1 MGNKQLV
8 VQGVQCCTWSVLMTT
23 LAIHMLSLA
32 LPIMTLQVYDRV
44 LPHHTTHTLEILI
57 IGVCIAIAL
66 EAILKVSRAYVIG
79 WTGAAFEHRL
89 SCELVEHTLAADLKH
104 LKREGIGAD
113 LQRLT
118 AASKLKGFYNGE
130 LFATFLE
137 GVFVVIFIALIWYIA
152 GALVLVPL
160 TILALFSVLTIHLG
174 KHLKEYLDVRNYC
187 DDNRYNFL
195 VQALAGVHTIK
206 ASGLEQIFRRRYE
219 FMEQQSG
226 LSNLLVARSS
236 SSAFN
241 SGAVF
246 SHMMVAA
253 VITFGAL
260 QVIDNK
266 MTVGALVA
274 CILLAGRI
282 MQPVQKILQVWVRSQ
297 DFDLTQKQVKQVLD
311 TPTIARPKT
320 AKPIA
325 QKGHVGLEDVC
336 FRYDDNAPWMLE
348 RINLEIK
355 PGETIH
361 ITGHEGAGKSTLLKI
376 IAGIYKPD
384 QGSVAI
390 DGHSLPSLST
400 KVLSRHV
407 AYLSD
412 TNSIFRGTIRDNLTR
427 FGMVSGDEALKISN
441 ELSIQED
448 IARLPAGFDTNL
460 EGTIADSIPPGL
472 KQRILIA
479 RALAPQPRIILFDNA
494 DRALDRQSFKAFRDY
509 LKQRQPDVAMIIISD
524 DAEMVALA
532 QKHYLL
538 YEGQLIEQKAEN
550 LEIPTEEVR
559 L

>member
-79 WTGAAFEHRL
+79 WNGAAFEHRL

-384 QGSVAI
+384 QGCVAI

>member
-187 DDNRYNFL
+187 DDNRYIFL

-236 SSAFN
+236 SSAFTKTRLMVVIARWCRAI
-241 SGAVF
+241 SSVF
-246 SHMMVAA
+246 SHSTWSTVPASQSSKGLVAKAGCANIRAAAA
-253 VITFGAL
+253 VKAKG
-260 QVIDNK
+260 N
-266 MTVGALVA
+266 
-274 CILLAGRI
+274 
-282 MQPVQKILQVWVRSQ
+282 
-297 DFDLTQKQVKQVLD
+297 VK
-311 TPTIARPKT
+311 R
-320 AKPIA
+320 
-325 QKGHVGLEDVC
+325 
-336 FRYDDNAPWMLE
+336 M
-348 RINLEIK
+348 
-355 PGETIH
+355 
-361 ITGHEGAGKSTLLKI
+361 
-376 IAGIYKPD
+376 
-384 QGSVAI
+384 
-390 DGHSLPSLST
+390 
-400 KVLSRHV
+400 
-407 AYLSD
+407 
-412 TNSIFRGTIRDNLTR
+412 
-427 FGMVSGDEALKISN
+427 
-441 ELSIQED
+441 
-448 IARLPAGFDTNL
+448 
-460 EGTIADSIPPGL
+460 
-472 KQRILIA
+472 
-479 RALAPQPRIILFDNA
+479 
-494 DRALDRQSFKAFRDY
+494 
-509 LKQRQPDVAMIIISD
+509 
-524 DAEMVALA
+524 
-532 QKHYLL
+532 
-538 YEGQLIEQKAEN
+538 
-550 LEIPTEEVR
+550 
-559 L
+559 